1 MNIQTLKDYGYKPHG
16 VKMRED
22 NIFLRHWLNIICA
35 VVVTVATAKIS
46 FELSHIS
53 SYRYW
58 VLLIFSVLVWCVG
71 QYVVLFMVSKT
82 EDFFHSSQSVR
93 LYNAYASLQYFAN
106 VQIVDFVPESP
117 IHAFWRFVI
126 AIHKNH
132 HDKKLRLH
140 DDI

>member
-71 QYVVLFMVSKT
+71 AYEITIKQGWNGGEFQRRLWMELILIWVVPVLIGYC
-82 EDFFHSSQSVR
+82 SV
-93 LYNAYASLQYFAN
+93 NSHIF
-106 VQIVDFVPESP
+106 
-117 IHAFWRFVI
+117 
-126 AIHKNH
+126 
-132 HDKKLRLH
+132 
-140 DDI
+140 